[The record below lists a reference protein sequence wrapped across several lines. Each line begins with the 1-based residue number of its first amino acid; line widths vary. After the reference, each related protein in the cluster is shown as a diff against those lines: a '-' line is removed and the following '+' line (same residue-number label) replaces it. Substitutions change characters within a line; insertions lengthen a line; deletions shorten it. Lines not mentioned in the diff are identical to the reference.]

1 MKLKNK
7 FLAVMM
13 VATAF
18 MAFVG
23 MTALASE
30 PSMSISADKTTVKAG
45 ETFTITVS
53 IAGNPGITS
62 FNAAV
67 DANSNFVLAS
77 TGAVDTKLLN
87 GPYLEAAS
95 KNPYYLNWN
104 DGVATANN
112 TSNGA
117 IATMTYTVAE
127 NTSAGTYPITVT
139 SDAGNTMNLDWDEF
153 DFGTAT
159 INITVAADEP
169 VVETKTV
176 GFATTVANVE
186 GKTGV
191 RFTITTNDAN
201 VTAKTKTYDVP
212 FTTAVESKGTNCVI
226 GLNVTAVPS
235 GVTLTSAAALY

>member
-62 FNAAV
+62 FNAKV

-87 GPYLEAAS
+87 GPYLEVAS

-127 NTSAGTYPITVT
+127 NATAGTYPITVT

-159 INITVAADEP
+159 INITVAADE
-169 VVETKTV
+169 TKTV
-176 GFATTVANVE
+176 GFAASFKRTADM
-186 GKTGV
+186 TGV
-191 RFTITTNDAN
+191 RFTVKTSATNVASQT
-201 VTAKTKTYDVP
+201 VTKDVA
-212 FTTAVESKGTNCVI
+212 FGSTFVEAGEVKL
-226 GLNVTAVPS
+226 GLQVNKVPKD
-235 GVTLTSAAALY
+235 VTLTATAEAY